1 MEKIEI
7 INSFSKM
14 FIIHL
19 FTYYM
24 FIILINYK
32 NNSFEKTSMIAF
44 FSIIIAI
51 VYTII
56 IQNTNQVFI
65 LPIIYIDYTI
75 IIYVLLKKKIS
86 YCLFIANIST
96 IMTYIIYCISIF
108 ISGLILFITYPKLGY
123 NNPINILSISIIMTC
138 IFIYISKI
146 KRLKNG
152 IGFLKNP
159 ESIKKIYVTINL
171 LTIAVFIAFMFPRT
185 NSKNVIFYNFL
196 ECSIIISTIIIVY
209 WLQSQITQYYK
220 KNMKDRTIEVQ
231 KLEIEENKKEI
242 KDIKEENLKLAEVV
256 HRYNNRLSAI
266 EMALEETINKN
277 TNLEFSNELSI
288 ILKETKEISK
298 NFAKESEII
307 KNTLPTTN
315 IPGIDNMFKY
325 MQNEA
330 INNNIKF
337 DLKLTD
343 SIHDLIDNIIPKD
356 KFETMLGDHLRDAII
371 AVNNSKNSYKSILVT
386 LGIVENCYELSIYD
400 TGIEFE
406 INTLLKLGK
415 ERITTHKETGG
426 SGIGFMTTF
435 DTLRKTK
442 GSLIIE
448 EYDSNNSSY
457 TKSINIRFDGK
468 NEYRIYSYRA
478 EKIKR
483 QNKDKNII
491 VKEI

>member
-1 MEKIEI
+1 MKEIDI
-7 INSFSKM
+7 INSFCKVC
-14 FIIHL
+14 IINV
-19 FTYYM
+19 YM
-24 FIILINYK
+24 YNVLIKITHYK
-32 NNSFEKTSMIAF
+32 NNSFSKTTIVILT
-44 FSIIIAI
+44 SIILALL
-51 VYTII
+51 YTICVRFFNPIFI
-56 IQNTNQVFI
+56 IPIMYCIYSLIIKVVIKEKINYCYLLTNISFVITYLIFLMSVFLTEII
-65 LPIIYIDYTI
+65 LYTMIPNIDYKNPLNILIIACIMTI
-75 IIYVLLKKKIS
+75 IFYA
-86 YCLFIANIST
+86 F
-96 IMTYIIYCISIF
+96 
-108 ISGLILFITYPKLGY
+108 G
-123 NNPINILSISIIMTC
+123 
-138 IFIYISKI
+138 KI

-152 IGFLKNP
+152 INFLANKEAINQ
-159 ESIKKIYVTINL
+159 KGKIINL
-171 LTIAVFIAFMFPRT
+171 LYLISFTILGLLNKSNNIFL
-185 NSKNVIFYNFL
+185 NYLLEWVIL
-196 ECSIIISTIIIVY
+196 IITMGIIFWIR
-209 WLQSQITQYYK
+209 SQITKYYK

-266 EMALEETINKN
+266 EMALEETINRN

-298 NFAKESEII
+298 NFAKESEIA

-457 TKSINIRFDGK
+457 TKSINIRFDEK

-478 EKIKR
+478 GEIKR

>member
-1 MEKIEI
+1 MGEVDVINNFLKI
-7 INSFSKM
+7 
-14 FIIHL
+14 FII
-19 FTYYM
+19 FCYM
-24 FIILINYK
+24 YCMFELILGYKDRKFINY
-32 NNSFEKTSMIAF
+32 
-44 FSIIIAI
+44 IIVISSGIVEAI
-51 VYTII
+51 IYVIIMKYFNQLFIVPIVYFAYTII
-56 IQNTNQVFI
+56 
-65 LPIIYIDYTI
+65 
-75 IIYVLLKKKIS
+75 LKSFLQQKTS
-86 YCLFIANIST
+86 YCLFLTNIFFV
-96 IMTYIIYCISIF
+96 ITYIIYFISVLISGTILVFLFHNTTYNNTASIF
-108 ISGLILFITYPKLGY
+108 IIFCVMLLIYFGIR
-123 NNPINILSISIIMTC
+123 
-138 IFIYISKI
+138 KI

-152 IGFLKNP
+152 VNFLKNVDNINKTSTLINII
-159 ESIKKIYVTINL
+159 SIIVFIIFGILDNSYNVTINTFL
-171 LTIAVFIAFMFPRT
+171 FALTIISLGFI
-185 NSKNVIFYNFL
+185 I
-196 ECSIIISTIIIVY
+196 Y
-209 WLQSQITQYYK
+209 WMHTQITKYYK

-242 KDIKEENLKLAEVV
+242 KDVKEENLKLAEVV

-298 NFAKESEII
+298 NFAKESEIV
-307 KNTLPTTN
+307 KNILPTTN

-448 EYDSNNSSY
+448 EYDLNNSSY

-468 NEYRIYSYRA
+468 SEYRIYSYRA
-478 EKIKR
+478 DEIKR